1 MEDLTKKVESAVVQ
15 TKSENIKKELGVPVY
30 YVW

>member
-1 MEDLTKKVESAVVQ
+1 MEDLTKKVENTVVKTQ
-15 TKSENIKKELGVPVY
+15 NVKKELRVPVY